1 MTARVPLLVAVLA
14 VATDSAVA
22 QTPTF
27 SSRVEAVRVDVRVT
41 DKGRPVTGLGP
52 ADFQVT
58 DNGVLQEVDM
68 VRSDQ
73 VPLNVVLAL
82 DMSNSVAGEKLEHL
96 RTAGH
101 ALLDGLKKDDQAAL
115 LTFSHV
121 LALRANL
128 TTDVECVRV
137 ALDQAEAVG
146 DTALVDAAYA
156 GLMLGESDTRRALLL
171 VFSDGLDT
179 ASWLAPDD
187 VVDAAKRGISVVYG
201 VSVGGKPA
209 FLRDLSELTG
219 GSLFQVKSTTEL
231 SAIFLRILDEF
242 RHSYLVSYSPRG
254 VSMSGWHKLDVRV
267 KRRSVNVKARPGYLA
282 GP

>member
-1 MTARVPLLVAVLA
+1 MTARIAMLIAVLA
-14 VATDSAVA
+14 GAAGSAGA

-41 DKGRPVTGLGP
+41 DKGRPVIGLGP
-52 ADFQVT
+52 ADFHVT
-58 DNGVLQEVDM
+58 DNGVPQEVEM

-82 DMSNSVAGEKLEHL
+82 DMSNSVSGEKLEHL

-121 LALRANL
+121 LTLRANL
-128 TTDVECVRV
+128 TTDVEWVRV
-137 ALDQAEAVG
+137 ALDQAEAMG
-146 DTALVDAAYA
+146 DTALVDATYA
-156 GLMLGESDTRRALLL
+156 GLMLGESDTRKALLL

-179 ASWLAPDD
+179 SSWMAPDE
-187 VVDAAKRGISVVYG
+187 VVDAAKRSISVVYG

-219 GSLFQVKSTTEL
+219 GALFQVKSTTEV
-231 SAIFLRILDEF
+231 SAMFLRVLDEF

-254 VSMSGWHKLDVRV
+254 VSKSGWHKLDVRA
-267 KRRSVNVKARPGYLA
+267 KRRGASVKARPGYLA